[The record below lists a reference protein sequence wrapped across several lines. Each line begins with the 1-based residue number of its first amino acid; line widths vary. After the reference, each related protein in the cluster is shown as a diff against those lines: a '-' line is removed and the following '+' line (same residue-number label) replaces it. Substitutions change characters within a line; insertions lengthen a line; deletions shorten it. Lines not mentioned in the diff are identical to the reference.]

1 MLHNDEAQ
9 TAVNADQT
17 AVSTPIEMLGKEI
30 LARIEAGE
38 KAKSKSDEHF
48 KSAGLQ
54 LIEAK
59 GRVSDFSAF
68 LREHCNGLS
77 RSRAYELIAIGEG
90 KIDEVRTKT
99 RQRTQRHR
107 AETAKAKTVTVSA
120 TQRTPKQTSKSEWA
134 LREFKAAADSYMPS
148 MDAKAKQQALAY
160 VTERAKS

>member
-59 GRVSDFSAF
+59 RRVSDFSAF

-99 RQRTQRHR
+99 
-107 AETAKAKTVTVSA
+107 
-120 TQRTPKQTSKSEWA
+120 
-134 LREFKAAADSYMPS
+134 
-148 MDAKAKQQALAY
+148 
-160 VTERAKS
+160 